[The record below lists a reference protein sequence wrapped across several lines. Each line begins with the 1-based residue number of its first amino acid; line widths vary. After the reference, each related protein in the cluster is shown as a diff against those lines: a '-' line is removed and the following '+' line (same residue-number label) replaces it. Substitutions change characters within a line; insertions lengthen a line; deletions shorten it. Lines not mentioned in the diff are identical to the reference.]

1 MTSPYQDEWLKAA
14 GVLKIPLQMTQGS
27 LVAESCEID
36 ETKFQVKRIAQ
47 VETLT
52 KEK

>member
-1 MTSPYQDEWLKAA
+1 
-14 GVLKIPLQMTQGS
+14 MTQGS
-27 LVAESCEID
+27 LVAEACEID

-47 VETLT
+47 VETPT